1 MRETLALH
9 TIDEIDLNPVLD
21 VVFILL
27 IFFMVSS
34 TFLRAFGI
42 DADASNAPSPPVM
55 ELEAIRFNIS
65 QDNRICISDLPV
77 DLRAV
82 RARVECLRAETA

>member
-34 TFLRAFGI
+34 TF
-42 DADASNAPSPPVM
+42 
-55 ELEAIRFNIS
+55 
-65 QDNRICISDLPV
+65 
-77 DLRAV
+77 
-82 RARVECLRAETA
+82 

>member
-27 IFFMVSS
+27 IFSW
-34 TFLRAFGI
+34 
-42 DADASNAPSPPVM
+42 
-55 ELEAIRFNIS
+55 
-65 QDNRICISDLPV
+65 
-77 DLRAV
+77 
-82 RARVECLRAETA
+82 